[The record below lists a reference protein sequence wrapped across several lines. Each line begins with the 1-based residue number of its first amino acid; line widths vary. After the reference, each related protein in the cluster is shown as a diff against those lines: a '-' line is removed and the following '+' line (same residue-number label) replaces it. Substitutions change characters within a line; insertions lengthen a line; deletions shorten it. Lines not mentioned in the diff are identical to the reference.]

1 MTCQVCLSACKVC
14 QNRQRQPHMLEHS
27 MTLSGVIWRCRQGHR
42 MDADPVDVMTAN
54 GARRMF

>member
-1 MTCQVCLSACKVC
+1 
-14 QNRQRQPHMLEHS
+14 MLEHS